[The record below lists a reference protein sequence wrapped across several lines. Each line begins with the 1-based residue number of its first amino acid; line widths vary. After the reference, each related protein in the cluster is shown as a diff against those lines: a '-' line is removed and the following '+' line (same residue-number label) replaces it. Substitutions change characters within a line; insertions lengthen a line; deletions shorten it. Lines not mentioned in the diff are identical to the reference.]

1 MKKNVFFPIVL
12 SALFSTAL
20 FSCSDDSNDP
30 ENGEENTSSVK
41 TKAEAEALANAVYGP
56 LQTLSSSYTFL
67 LESATETTISFE
79 EVDDSKDGPQVSVF
93 ETTPSNWY
101 SIKVFNRLYK
111 SIGAANLAIEEIG
124 GAKTNS
130 NLTEADQTL
139 LEARAK
145 FIRGYSY
152 FQLVQLFG
160 EVPLVLTSKSTER
173 TRASIDVVYDQI
185 VKDLTDALP
194 NLPEFDSNKS
204 NPSQGAVNTILAKV
218 YLTWGQK
225 PITQSEITAIAGT
238 TDPTKPAPDTEKLQ
252 KAVDYADKV
261 IKSAKYKLLD
271 DYNGIW
277 GVANEN
283 NAEVI
288 FSIHHDGDG
297 IDAQGNHQTHCGFT
311 WPKSARTD
319 PHISYADI
327 TLENRI
333 PNSYDTRKQLSYA
346 TRVEYTDAVV
356 DTLTWPVSIVRP
368 GKWIHRTSDG
378 SFKALDAQPN
388 NIDHIDFRYAEVLLI
403 KAEALFFSNKASEA
417 LTVVNEIRKR
427 AFGGHYE
434 HGGKLSELTKEN
446 LYNEW
451 DYEFA
456 FEQKHWLNLVRWRT
470 LLSQV
475 KNTVP
480 NYEYYKPEY
489 QSAAT
494 IKAAFPEIANKINAP
509 FYARVHTHLHAKV
522 DNLNGR
528 LYRFPIPLSENY
540 TSLGITPQNPGY

>member
-1 MKKNVFFPIVL
+1 MKKTLFYPAVL
-12 SALFSTAL
+12 FALFSTAL
-20 FSCSDDSNDP
+20 FSCSDSNNDSGD
-30 ENGEENTSSVK
+30 GENTSSVK

-101 SIKVFNRLYK
+101 PIKVFNRLYK

-124 GAKTNS
+124 AATAS
-130 NLTEADQTL
+130 TSLTDADKSL
-139 LEARAK
+139 LVARAK
-145 FIRGYSY
+145 FVRGYNY

-185 VKDLTDALP
+185 VKDLTEALP

-204 NPSQGAVNTILAKV
+204 NPSQGTANTVLAKV

-225 PITQSEITAIAGT
+225 PLTQEQAAAISGT
-238 TDPTKPAPDTEKLQ
+238 TDPSKPTPDTDKLQ
-252 KAVDYADKV
+252 KAIDYANKV
-261 IKSAKYKLLD
+261 INGGKYELLSD
-271 DYNGIW
+271 FNSIW

-297 IDAQGNHQTHCGFT
+297 VDAQGNHQTHCGFT

-327 TLENRI
+327 TLQDRI
-333 PNSYDTRKQLSYA
+333 PDANDTRKLFSYA
-346 TRVEYTDAVV
+346 TRIEYTDAVV

-368 GKWIHRTSDG
+368 GKWIHRTNDG
-378 SFKALDAQPN
+378 TFRALDLQPN

-403 KAEALFFSNKASEA
+403 KAEALFFSNKTSEA
-417 LTVVNEIRKR
+417 LPLINQIRER

-434 HGGKLSELTKEN
+434 HGGKLSTLTKED

-470 LLSQV
+470 LLTQV
-475 KNTVP
+475 KSTVP

-489 QSAAT
+489 ESAAT
-494 IKAAFPEIANKINAP
+494 IKAAFPDIANKINAP
-509 FYARVHTHLHAKV
+509 FYARVHQHLHAKV
-522 DNLNGR
+522 DNLHGKF
-528 LYRFPIPLSENY
+528 YRFPIPLSENY